1 MIREV
6 VKATG
11 DIITVAGNGT
21 GGYSGDNG
29 PATAAELDLP
39 MDVAVDSAG
48 DLFIAD
54 MYNNVIREVV
64 KATGDIITVAG
75 DGIQGFSGDNG
86 PATAALLFYPSG
98 VAVDAAGNLFIA
110 DTNNNAIREVV
121 KATGKIVTVAGNETY
136 GYSGDNG
143 PATAARLATPEGV
156 AVDTNGNVFIGD
168 TNNNVVRELVKVT
181 GNIIT
186 VAGNGTFGYSGDK
199 GLPTAAELAA
209 PRGVTLDSVGDLFI
223 ADLSNNTVRE
233 VVKATGDIITVAGD
247 GTQGY
252 SGDNGPATA
261 ALLFYPFGVAV
272 DSAGNLFVA
281 DTDNDVVRWAT
292 PAVTVTIDSALSG
305 YVVTNTND
313 SGPGSLRQ
321 AILNAD
327 ANDSVPV
334 TISFNIPESDPGFA
348 AGVFTIEPL
357 SQLPVLSRNITIDGT
372 TQAAFTGNTNPYG
385 PVIVINGAKQSSG
398 DGLELDDNNTVKDLD
413 INDFQSVGINLS
425 WSFSSGGVSDD
436 NQIIDNYVGTDPTG
450 TVADANGTGV
460 SIVGFASPTEQS
472 SGNLIEGNL
481 ISGNSGNGIEIADS
495 SQTQVIDNL
504 IGTDRSGMADLGN
517 GGNGIG
523 LGNAGAPSNTIEGNT
538 IAFNTGDGIQDA
550 PDYRYSVAYTTSGHE
565 GNAFLQNSIFSNG
578 LLGID
583 LRAPGTGG
591 NVDVPAGIPLQNTPG
606 GPHQGAN
613 LLQNYPVLASAVSST
628 SSTVV
633 TGSLNSTPNTSFHL
647 EFFAGP
653 TANASGYGEGKT
665 YLGDTSVTTDAS
677 GNASFS
683 VTLPVG
689 SLVGQVLS
697 ADRDRP
703 RQQYIGVLQGHCCK
717 PERLPCYQYQ
727 RQRARLAPTSDPERR
742 RCLRRPDDRFCNPRN
757 GRSYHHAIVA
767 TADDYRSG
775 GPRRHLAAWL
785 RLGAASH
792 RIKWQSRRVRHAGS
806 GYRRRRE
813 YGPRAGDQPVRRVGD
828 LSGVG

>member
-1 MIREV
+1 M
-6 VKATG
+6 
-11 DIITVAGNGT
+11 
-21 GGYSGDNG
+21 
-29 PATAAELDLP
+29 
-39 MDVAVDSAG
+39 
-48 DLFIAD
+48 
-54 MYNNVIREVV
+54 
-64 KATGDIITVAG
+64 
-75 DGIQGFSGDNG
+75 
-86 PATAALLFYPSG
+86 
-98 VAVDAAGNLFIA
+98 
-110 DTNNNAIREVV
+110 
-121 KATGKIVTVAGNETY
+121 
-136 GYSGDNG
+136 
-143 PATAARLATPEGV
+143 
-156 AVDTNGNVFIGD
+156 
-168 TNNNVVRELVKVT
+168 
-181 GNIIT
+181 
-186 VAGNGTFGYSGDK
+186 
-199 GLPTAAELAA
+199 
-209 PRGVTLDSVGDLFI
+209 GDLFI

-247 GTQGY
+247 GTEGY
-252 SGDNGPATA
+252 SGDNGP
-261 ALLFYPFGVAV
+261 
-272 DSAGNLFVA
+272 
-281 DTDNDVVRWAT
+281 RHRR
-292 PAVTVTIDSALSG
+292 PAVLSLRRRGRLCRQPLRRRHGQRRRSLGNASGDGDHRQRISG

-313 SGPGSLRQ
+313 SGPGSLPQ

-436 NQIIDNYVGTDPTG
+436 NQIIDNYVGTNPTG

-689 SLVGQVLS
+689 SLVGQVLKRN
-697 ADRDRP
+697 RDRP

-742 RCLRRPDDRFCNPRN
+742 RCLR
-757 GRSYHHAIVA
+757 
-767 TADDYRSG
+767 
-775 GPRRHLAAWL
+775 PRRSILQSPERAFIPSRHCRHCRRLPFRWSSTAPRSLASPW
-785 RLGAASH
+785 GS
-792 RIKWQSRRVRHAGS
+792 QSS
-806 GYRRRRE
+806 N
-813 YGPRAGDQPVRRVGD
+813 
-828 LSGVG
+828 